1 MLLKDN
7 FSINKEK
14 FKLIYLSILSLD
26 IPLESWAIPQSKKE
40 LDSIIYLITDTLRK
54 HDELIRRAASLMEQ
68 IERQNSDDGYYGLVQ
83 EYLTKFEQ
91 LWQSHPDLKVNLD
104 SDKQEA
110 IALKLL
116 ANLLFYSGKSG
127 ESFIQS
133 QLYSSGQLR
142 GELS

>member
-7 FSINKEK
+7 FSINQEK
-14 FKLIYLSILSLD
+14 LKLIYLTILSLG

-68 IERQNSDDGYYGLVQ
+68 IESQNSNDGYYGLVQ
-83 EYLTKFEQ
+83 EYLAKFEQ
-91 LWQSHPDLKVNLD
+91 LWQSHPDLKINLA

-127 ESFIQS
+127 EYFIQYK
-133 QLYSSGQLR
+133 LYDQP
-142 GELS
+142 